1 MRRKILSIILSVITI
16 TAWAADEAA
25 TYASH
30 SVLRSGSWAKIQV
43 WGTGIRRLTNDVIRR
58 AGFSDMS
65 KVRIY
70 GYGGALVPETL
81 TQDYIASH
89 DDLQEIPTCTIGGEK
104 YFMAQGS
111 VSWSSAETTLRT
123 RNPYYDYGCY
133 FITEGSGEPLTTT
146 EEELL
151 NTQKNDYSSYHYL
164 HEKDQY
170 AWHQIGR
177 NLVELTTI
185 EDGENEEYQIIVPKG
200 NTSANFRIVIT
211 AQANASYTVKVG
223 GSFTSSASMKK
234 SSEYDKAV
242 FRTITGAIKEED
254 LTSAETNADGD
265 YIVPVQIACTAD
277 GPIRLD
283 YIAASFDT
291 PYEAQS
297 LGTSYDAAEYV
308 YNISNQ
314 DHHADEAVDML
325 IIIPTSQN
333 VLKQAEALAELH
345 RVNDG
350 MTVRIVPADELYNEF
365 SSGTPDV
372 SAYRRYLKMYYDK
385 DQTEDKS
392 QTIKTCLLFG
402 DCVWDNRMITLNGT
416 SYNPDNYL
424 LAYHTENSYNTLN
437 SIVSDDFIGILQDNQ
452 TIHAD
457 GFSSR
462 DMRIDVAVG
471 RLPAANSTQA
481 QAMVNKITHYVTTSP
496 AGAWQNEM
504 MFIGDDSDNNSHMRN
519 INANADDIR
528 KMFPGYEIKKVMF
541 DAYEKTQ
548 TSTGEQYADVETLVN
563 KQIANGALV
572 MNYGG
577 HASET
582 QLADEKM
589 LLLADFKN
597 MRCDNYPLWFTAACE
612 TMPFSSLTD
621 NIGKTAIL
629 NADGAAVAFVGTAGT
644 VLEEMN
650 SRINKYFMR
659 YVLSFD
665 DDDQPVTIGEALRRS
680 KNSLIEGTDASV
692 GTDITINKH
701 HYQLLGDPA
710 MRLALPQYKA
720 VVDEIDGQYLSAEDE
735 NIVSIKGNSIVTVK
749 GHITDRQGNDAKNF
763 NGTARITVK
772 DSEQTITCRDQ
783 TDATTVFTF
792 QDYDSKL
799 FSGTCSVVDGEFS
812 LTFHTPIDIHD
823 DGNNG
828 LITIYARDATNAI
841 SANGETKRFKVEGLE
856 EVVSDG
862 VGPAIYAY
870 LNTPAFTNGAAV
882 GYTPYFVAEIT
893 DKDGI
898 NVVDGSIGH
907 NLELTIDNDA
917 TMTYDLNANFVFEAN
932 SYESGQTYYVLPA
945 LTAGYHTLSF
955 RAWDLLNNSSTVS
968 LNFYVTKGLQPTIDD
983 VSVSPNPITSSA
995 TFYVTHDMQGSEADI
1010 YIDIIDTSGRI
1021 VETLHWTDA
1030 LSDANKTSTY
1040 KWTPEEVSRGLY
1052 LYRVRMS
1059 ANGSKYVSKTK
1070 KLIIAR

>member
-1 MRRKILSIILSVITI
+1 MRRRILSIILSVITI

-25 TYASH
+25 TYAGH

-111 VSWSSAETTLRT
+111 VSWSSAGTTLRT

-177 NLVELTTI
+177 NLVELSTI
-185 EDGENEEYQIIVPKG
+185 ENGETEEYQIIVPKG

-457 GFSSR
+457 GFSNR
-462 DMRIDVAVG
+462 NMRIDVAVG

-496 AGAWQNEM
+496 SGAWQNEM

-589 LLLADFKN
+589 LLLADFNN
-597 MRCDNYPLWFTAACE
+597 MRCDNHPLWFTAACE

-799 FSGTCSVVDGEFS
+799 FSGTCNVVDGEFS

-898 NVVDGSIGH
+898 NVVDGAIGH

-945 LTAGYHTLSF
+945 LSAGYHTLSF

>member
-16 TAWAADEAA
+16 TAWAADETT

-30 SVLRSGSWAKIQV
+30 SVLRSGTWAKIQV
-43 WGTGIRRLTNDVIRR
+43 SGTGIRRLTNDVIRR

-65 KVRIY
+65 KVKIY
-70 GYGGALVPETL
+70 GYGGALVPEKL

-89 DDLQEIPTCTIGGEK
+89 DDLQEIPTCTVGGEK

-111 VSWSSAETTLRT
+111 VSWSDATTTLRT

-133 FITEGSGEPLTTT
+133 FITESSGEALTTT
-146 EEELL
+146 EEALL
-151 NTQKNDYSSYHYL
+151 SALNEDYNSYHYL
-164 HEKDQY
+164 HEKDQF

-177 NLVELTTI
+177 NLVEQTTI
-185 EDGENEEYQIIVPKG
+185 ATGETGGYQIIVPKG

-211 AQANASYTVKVG
+211 TQSKASYSVKVG
-223 GSFTSSASMKK
+223 SSYTTSASMKTT
-234 SSEYDKAV
+234 SDYDKAM
-242 FRTITGAIKEED
+242 FRTITGTITEED
-254 LTSAETNADGD
+254 LTDATTNADGD
-265 YIVPVQIACTAD
+265 YIVPVNISCTAD
-277 GPIRLD
+277 GPLRLD
-283 YIAASFDT
+283 YISAAFST
-291 PYEAQS
+291 PREAKK
-297 LGTSYDAAEYV
+297 LGTAYAAAEYV

-314 DHHADEAVDML
+314 DHHADAPVDMV

-333 VLKQAEALAELH
+333 VLKQAETLAELH

-385 DQTEDKS
+385 DETEDKS
-392 QTIKTCLLFG
+392 QSIKTCLLFG
-402 DCVWDNRMITLNGT
+402 DCIWDNRMITLNGT
-416 SYNPDNYL
+416 NYDPDNFL

-457 GFSSR
+457 GFSNR

-481 QAMVNKITHYVTTSP
+481 QNMVNKIIHYVTTSP

-528 KMFPGYEIKKVMF
+528 NLFPGYDVKKVMF

-548 TSTGEQYADVETLVN
+548 TSTGEQYADVETMVN
-563 KQIANGALV
+563 KQIADGALV
-572 MNYGG
+572 LNYGG

-597 MRCDNYPLWFTAACE
+597 MSSNNYPLWFTAACE

-621 NIGKTAIL
+621 NIGKAAIL
-629 NADGAAVAFVGTAGT
+629 NANGAAVAFVGTAGT

-650 SRINKYFMR
+650 SRIDKLFMR
-659 YVLSFD
+659 YVLSYD
-665 DDDQPVTIGEALRRS
+665 DDDQPITIGEALRMA
-680 KNSLIEGTDASV
+680 KNSLITGTVSSIGTDM
-692 GTDITINKH
+692 TINKH

-710 MRLALPQYKA
+710 MRLALPTYKA
-720 VVDEIDGQYLSAEDE
+720 VIDEIDGQDVSDDSD
-735 NIVSIKGNSIVTVK
+735 NIATIKGNSIVTIK
-749 GHITDRQGNDAKNF
+749 GHITDRQGNDAKKF
-763 NGTARITVK
+763 NGTAKIIVK

-783 TDATTVFTF
+783 ADATTVFTF
-792 QDYDSKL
+792 VDYDSKL
-799 FSGTCSVVDGEFS
+799 FTGTCNVVDGEFS
-812 LTFHTPIDIHD
+812 LTFHTPIDIYD
-823 DGNNG
+823 DGKNG
-828 LITIYARDATNAI
+828 IITIYARDETNAI
-841 SANGETKRFKVEGLE
+841 SANGETKKFKVEGLE

-870 LNTPAFTNGAAV
+870 LNTPSFTNGAAV
-882 GYTPYFVAEIT
+882 GYTPYFVAEIS

-907 NLELTIDNDA
+907 NLELIIDDDA
-917 TMTYDLNANFVFEAN
+917 TMTYNLNDNFVFENN
-932 SYESGQTYYVLPA
+932 SYESGQTYYVLPT
-945 LTAGYHTLSF
+945 LTAGYHSLKF

-968 LNFYVTKGLQPTIDD
+968 LNFYVTKGLQPAIDD
-983 VSVSPNPITSSA
+983 VSVGPNPITSSA

-1010 YIDIIDTSGRI
+1010 YIDIIDMSGRI

>member
-1 MRRKILSIILSVITI
+1 
-16 TAWAADEAA
+16 
-25 TYASH
+25 
-30 SVLRSGSWAKIQV
+30 
-43 WGTGIRRLTNDVIRR
+43 
-58 AGFSDMS
+58 
-65 KVRIY
+65 
-70 GYGGALVPETL
+70 
-81 TQDYIASH
+81 
-89 DDLQEIPTCTIGGEK
+89 
-104 YFMAQGS
+104 
-111 VSWSSAETTLRT
+111 
-123 RNPYYDYGCY
+123 
-133 FITEGSGEPLTTT
+133 
-146 EEELL
+146 
-151 NTQKNDYSSYHYL
+151 
-164 HEKDQY
+164 
-170 AWHQIGR
+170 
-177 NLVELTTI
+177 
-185 EDGENEEYQIIVPKG
+185 
-200 NTSANFRIVIT
+200 
-211 AQANASYTVKVG
+211 
-223 GSFTSSASMKK
+223 
-234 SSEYDKAV
+234 
-242 FRTITGAIKEED
+242 
-254 LTSAETNADGD
+254 
-265 YIVPVQIACTAD
+265 
-277 GPIRLD
+277 
-283 YIAASFDT
+283 
-291 PYEAQS
+291 
-297 LGTSYDAAEYV
+297 
-308 YNISNQ
+308 
-314 DHHADEAVDML
+314 
-325 IIIPTSQN
+325 
-333 VLKQAEALAELH
+333 
-345 RVNDG
+345 
-350 MTVRIVPADELYNEF
+350 
-365 SSGTPDV
+365 
-372 SAYRRYLKMYYDK
+372 
-385 DQTEDKS
+385 
-392 QTIKTCLLFG
+392 
-402 DCVWDNRMITLNGT
+402 
-416 SYNPDNYL
+416 
-424 LAYHTENSYNTLN
+424 
-437 SIVSDDFIGILQDNQ
+437 
-452 TIHAD
+452 
-457 GFSSR
+457 
-462 DMRIDVAVG
+462 
-471 RLPAANSTQA
+471 
-481 QAMVNKITHYVTTSP
+481 
-496 AGAWQNEM
+496 M
-504 MFIGDDSDNNSHMRN
+504 MFIGDDGDNNSHMRN

-597 MRCDNYPLWFTAACE
+597 MRYDNYPLWFTAACE

-665 DDDQPVTIGEALRRS
+665 NDDQPVTIGEALRRS

-720 VVDEIDGQYLSAEDE
+720 VVDEIDGQYLSAEEE

-945 LTAGYHTLSF
+945 LSAGYHTLSF

-968 LNFYVTKGLQPTIDD
+968 LNFYVTKGLQPTID

>member
-25 TYASH
+25 TYAGH

-111 VSWSSAETTLRT
+111 VSWSSAGTTLRT

-164 HEKDQY
+164 YEKDQY

-177 NLVELTTI
+177 NLVELSTI
-185 EDGENEEYQIIVPKG
+185 ENGETEEYQIIVPKG

-291 PYEAQS
+291 PYEAQN

-457 GFSSR
+457 GFSNR
-462 DMRIDVAVG
+462 NMRIDVAVG

-680 KNSLIEGTDASV
+680 KNSLIEGTDARV

-792 QDYDSKL
+792 LDYDSKL
-799 FSGTCSVVDGEFS
+799 FSGTCNVVDGEFS

-945 LTAGYHTLSF
+945 LSAGYHTLSF

-983 VSVSPNPITSSA
+983 ISVSPNPITSSA

-1052 LYRVRMS
+1052 LYKVRMS